1 MVLFGALIRDRS
13 LSSANNIPE
22 VRDKLNLRIDQMLG
36 VAGTILFYDTAISN
50 QKSSSVTKFSNVL
63 SLCYPLQVP
72 C

>member
-22 VRDKLNLRIDQMLG
+22 VRDKLNLRIDQILG
-36 VAGTILFYDTAISN
+36 VAGTILLYDTAISY
-50 QKSSSVTKFSNVL
+50 KKGSSVTKFSNVL